1 MTVKEYLNKLGIDTE
16 SSCINLA
23 FVTLVR
29 YDDGQNY
36 SRITSMRTIWE
47 WFEDNSTILDS
58 YVLNTKQPVVSWL
71 SGANWNPSILND
83 RNMCLLVVS
92 KEQLLKMYSEKQA
105 METLK
110 YIDHKIEESLKKN
123 PFLES

>member
-29 YDDGQNY
+29 FDDGQNY
-36 SRITSMRTIWE
+36 SRITFMRTIWE

-71 SGANWNPSILND
+71 SGADWNPSILNN